1 MLWGDQKTWS
11 VCILGIAVFCIGA
24 TARMYMVVR
33 LNGWAG
39 YLSRQKNLIK
49 NYRLLIE
56 NEHASWW
63 PIIVSS
69 ACLPLGVMIVFG
81 AILFSK

>member
-1 MLWGDQKTWS
+1 MSDQKTWS
-11 VCILGIAVFCIGA
+11 VCILGIAVFCIGVA
-24 TARMYMVVR
+24 ARMYMVIR

-39 YLSRQKNLIK
+39 YLSRQKNLTK

-56 NEHASWW
+56 NERASRW
-63 PIIVSS
+63 PILESG
-69 ACLPLGVMIVFG
+69 ACLPLGVVIVFS